1 MAELWEGGKVGVI
14 RYDEGPPNFSR
25 LWNVGLDVVEEAI
38 RSAGEDEWDVAVLN
52 SDVVVPAQWFSR
64 LSEAMRS
71 TTAVL
76 AYPDQFRGS
85 RQILHTQA
93 GPIDVRQRI
102 TGYAHLMRGE
112 AGLRYDETMAWWY
125 SDDDMDWNARERGG
139 PICVPG
145 LGVEHRDPNGQTKDR
160 VELQQ
165 QDAREREPIRN
176 TGGRTPNKAT
186 VTRNR
191 T

>member
-1 MAELWEGGKVGVI
+1 MPGGMG
-14 RYDEGPPNFSR
+14 
-25 LWNVGLDVVEEAI
+25 GLDVVEEAI

-85 RQILHTQA
+85 RQILHTRA

-112 AGLRYDETMAWWY
+112 AGLRYDDTMAWWY
-125 SDDDMDWNARERGG
+125 ADDDLNCTDRQSAAQGKRVSCRVAIRG
-139 PICVPG
+139 
-145 LGVEHRDPNGQTKDR
+145 R
-160 VELQQ
+160 V
-165 QDAREREPIRN
+165 
-176 TGGRTPNKAT
+176 T
-186 VTRNR
+186 
-191 T
+191 

>member
-1 MAELWEGGKVGVI
+1 MAEWWEGGKVGVI
-14 RYDEGPPNFSR
+14 RYDEDPPNISR

-85 RQILHTQA
+85 RQIL
-93 GPIDVRQRI
+93 PIGRASCWESVC
-102 TGYAHLMRGE
+102 
-112 AGLRYDETMAWWY
+112 RY
-125 SDDDMDWNARERGG
+125 
-139 PICVPG
+139 V
-145 LGVEHRDPNGQTKDR
+145 
-160 VELQQ
+160 
-165 QDAREREPIRN
+165 
-176 TGGRTPNKAT
+176 
-186 VTRNR
+186 
-191 T
+191 